1 VTEPPG
7 ECDLAVV
14 GAGLIGLAT
23 ARELLHRH
31 PRLRVCVLE
40 RERTVGA
47 HQSSHNSGV
56 LHRGVYYPPGSLKA
70 RLCVEG
76 AVAMERY
83 CEERGIAIDHCGKS
97 IVALSEGE
105 LPRLDELERR
115 SLANG
120 VPGIRRVSK
129 AELAEIEPDAAG
141 IGGLHSPRTAIVDF
155 PAVTRALRADVE
167 AAGGTIVTG
176 CEVTATGIR
185 GRRLELRHS
194 RGAMLASGAVAC
206 AGLWSDRLAL
216 ASGGTADPR
225 IVPFR
230 GGYLR
235 LRPRA
240 AARVRG
246 LLYPVPDPALPFL
259 GVHLTRHISGDVLL
273 GPTALLAPARDAY
286 ELRRLRAADLWQ
298 TLTWPGSRRMA
309 GRFWRTGIDELW
321 MAASRH
327 RFVAAAARYLPG
339 LTVADVEPGPAGIR
353 AQALGRDGSLVDDFV
368 FHRTPRM
375 LHVRNAPSPGATSS
389 LAIAR
394 FVAGEAEAVLDL
406 PAAASTTSPREAS

>member
-1 VTEPPG
+1 MTHPPG

-31 PRLRVCVLE
+31 PDLRVCVFE
-40 RERTVGA
+40 REQTVGA

-56 LHRGVYYPPGSLKA
+56 LHRGVYYAPGSLKA

-83 CEERGIAIDHCGKS
+83 CDEHGIAIDHCGKL
-97 IVALSEGE
+97 IVALSEAE
-105 LPRLDELERR
+105 LPRLDELARR
-115 SLANG
+115 SQANG
-120 VPGIRRVSK
+120 VVGIRRVSA
-129 AELAEIEPDAAG
+129 AEVREIEPHAAG
-141 IGGLHSPRTAIVDF
+141 IAGLHSPRTAIVDF
-155 PAVTRALRADVE
+155 PVVTRALRADVE

-176 CEVTATGIR
+176 CEVHGSGIR
-185 GRRLELRHS
+185 GRRLELRH
-194 RGAMLASGAVAC
+194 GLGETLATGAVAC

-216 ASGGTADPR
+216 AAGGSADPR

-235 LRPRA
+235 LRPRVA
-240 AARVRG
+240 ERVRG
-246 LLYPVPDPALPFL
+246 LIYPVPDPALPFL

-286 ELRRLRAADLWQ
+286 ELARVHPGDLWQ
-298 TLTWPGSRRMA
+298 TLSWPGSRRMA
-309 GRFWRTGIDELW
+309 ARFWRTGIDEVG
-321 MAASRH
+321 MAASRR

-339 LTVADVEPGPAGIR
+339 LTVADVTAGPAGIR

-394 FVAGEAEAVLDL
+394 HVADEAEAVLDL
-406 PAAASTTSPREAS
+406 PSAVPTTSSWEAS